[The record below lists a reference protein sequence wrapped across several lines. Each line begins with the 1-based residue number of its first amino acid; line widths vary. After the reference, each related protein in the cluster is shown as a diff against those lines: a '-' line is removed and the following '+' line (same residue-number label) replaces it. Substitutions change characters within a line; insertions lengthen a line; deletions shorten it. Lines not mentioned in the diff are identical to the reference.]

1 MRMMRLVWSLWCWWH
16 VTVIGGRAAAGDEV
30 SICTCRKSDAGAR
43 GPGGG
48 GECQHS
54 PAVHYRHST
63 PTQTI
68 PVCHLLTDSW
78 HQPGSYQH
86 VWILTSGR
94 GHLTHLTHPPYANN
108 TPALLH
114 IAAIIQFF
122 DNLYIYSSNKM
133 YRRRVD
139 NYKFTAIIKYINTA
153 SELLA
158 KLHYRY

>member
-1 MRMMRLVWSLWCWWH
+1 M
-16 VTVIGGRAAAGDEV
+16 
-30 SICTCRKSDAGAR
+30 
-43 GPGGG
+43 
-48 GECQHS
+48 
-54 PAVHYRHST
+54 
-63 PTQTI
+63 PTQPSSPLQAQYTY
-68 PVCHLLTDSW
+68 TDHPCLSLVDRLMT
-78 HQPGSYQH
+78 PARVLSAR
-86 VWILTSGR
+86 VDTDSGR